1 MGFRGM
7 VAELK
12 KAFCNKIFYAVI
24 LVGCFAAAMAF
35 FNSTAWGLSKFW
47 MRYMAGDEDAIASAL
62 KFNYTDMPLEVWMPR
77 YGTSNR
83 YYYLWITILPI
94 LCVLPYGL
102 SYYNEKRKGMINQL
116 VYRMG
121 RKQYFMT
128 KLFVAF
134 INGGCV
140 AVIPMI
146 VNLLLCM
153 CFIPWG
159 TPLLSTKLYPVV
171 ESNVFCNIFYT
182 RPFLYVCIYL
192 ILMFILFGLLN
203 CLALFFVY
211 FIDNAFALM
220 ITPFVLYFAEHV
232 LLCLGLG
239 RGELSLLN
247 NSNLYNVFSVNMWMY
262 VVELSVLL
270 VIDLLFLIRIKKDV
284 L

>member
-1 MGFRGM
+1 MGGGL
-7 VAELK
+7 VVELK
-12 KAFCNKIFYAVI
+12 KAFCNKVFYAVI
-24 LVGCFAAAMAF
+24 LIGIVAAIMAF
-35 FNSTAWGLSKFW
+35 FNSTAWGLSKYW
-47 MRYMAGDEDAIASAL
+47 LKYMAGDAVTVESAL
-62 KFNYTDMPLEVWMPR
+62 RSNYTDMPLEVWMPR

-116 VYRMG
+116 IYRMG
-121 RKQYFMT
+121 RRQYFT
-128 KLFVAF
+128 IKLLVSF

-146 VNLLLCM
+146 VNLLMCM

-159 TPLLSTKLYPVV
+159 MPLLSTKLYPVV
-171 ESNVFCNIFYT
+171 EGNVFDNIFYT

-192 ILMFILFGLLN
+192 GLMFILFGLIN

-232 LLCLGLG
+232 LFSLGFG

-247 NSNLYNVFSVNMWMY
+247 NSNLYNVFSINMWMY
-262 VVELSVLL
+262 VVQLCILL
-270 VIDLLFLIRIKKDV
+270 IIDLLFLIRIKKDV